1 MVMMNEWI
9 TRTEVAGRMHLD
21 LVTQAVELE
30 ELLSGL
36 PRQPSRFPHMRGK
49 PQWDE
54 YWWSKANG
62 SDETD
67 ETTKQAVV
75 QSKDKMTAQEAS
87 SAHASL
93 MDAPGKLALIGG
105 CLWVWGCSCKSY
117 TQEEEFF
124 AIGG

>member
-1 MVMMNEWI
+1 MDHQD
-9 TRTEVAGRMHLD
+9 EVAGRMHLD
-21 LVTQAVELE
+21 PVTQAAELE

-36 PRQPSRFPHMRGK
+36 PRQQSRFPQLRGK

-75 QSKDKMTAQEAS
+75 QSKGKMTAQEAS
-87 SAHASL
+87 SAHTSL
-93 MDAPGKLALIGG
+93 MDAPGKPALTGG
-105 CLWVWGCSCKSY
+105 ASGS
-117 TQEEEFF
+117 
-124 AIGG
+124 GGAA